1 MLLPK
6 STHSKR
12 RKSAYLQER
21 LPIFALEHD
30 KVIFRDGRVAVGF
43 RVQGAPL
50 ESWSEGY
57 FRQASEV
64 LTRQLKL
71 LPVGTIVQKT
81 DIYYDKEF
89 RPTTKSTTEGGPA
102 YYEGKLLDHFT
113 ARLVLQHESYLFI
126 SFPAKSRHRLKRVN
140 PITSGF
146 AQGGSAIK
154 NPFSK
159 IEQLLREAERLTTE
173 FVQGLYSLKEVSV
186 IRLDEAALNNLLVRY
201 LKLSFDEDN
210 QNTTPNPKTASKLN
224 REVYNDLSSL
234 VVGEKKAN
242 VITMTGQGSEVFA
255 SIKNHHKVTSPY
267 TFGLSQ
273 QLQFPHIVT
282 QCLLVEDTE
291 RELKAL
297 DFERKLNDSLEWL
310 TTQDHELKAEELDA
324 FTAFVRSNNA
334 HLVSLHQSVLVYSID
349 DELRQRYIDQTVA
362 AISSLY
368 GAEALIES
376 YDTANLFFA
385 SVPGNGFQHYRW
397 LITADQ
403 IASCYLHWMR
413 DVTGDKQGDYLCDRF
428 RNLLQVNLFNTQQ
441 ANQNCVVIGP
451 SGSGK
456 SYAMGNFI
464 AQRLERG
471 ARQIIIDKGGTY
483 RNVMYALN
491 GKDFTQIYF
500 EYSAEKPLAF
510 NPFLLDKNHEGHY
523 RLTSEK
529 SNFLIAVLSTIWK
542 GGQGDDL
549 TPAERAIFKLILPR
563 YYQHLNENQTTAFPG
578 IHSFYHFLRRYQSE
592 HHQDAEHLSEMKYFD
607 LEQFLIVLK
616 PFVSGE
622 YKEVLNAAYELDISE
637 HPLVCFD
644 LDKIN
649 SDPVLYPVVT
659 LLITEL
665 ALDQI
670 RKYPDQIK
678 YLYLDEAWAMLS
690 GKLQEFIEDLFRTI
704 RKNNGSVNII
714 TQGLG
719 EIKQSSVG
727 EAVLVN
733 AATKIILWHEDRRLV
748 DELATYLGF
757 TTHEVELIRSI
768 RKEATFRELF
778 IKQGEEARVYV
789 LETSPHLDAVLSSKP
804 QERNYLRKLI
814 DRYHGNLPYAVNQFC
829 ESKALGRG
837 AGSGGQGVD
846 VYEVEKT
853 SATEKVYL
861 GQNDKQHP
869 APCPQHSTPS
879 TNPQAP
885 RPRE

>member
-6 STHSKR
+6 PIGR
-12 RKSAYLQER
+12 RHKKSAYLAQR
-21 LPIFALEHD
+21 LPVFALENN
-30 KVIFRDGRVAVGF
+30 KIIFRDGRVSVGF

-50 ESWSEGY
+50 ESWSEGH
-57 FRQASEV
+57 FQQASDV

-71 LPVGTIVQKT
+71 LPTGTVVQKT
-81 DIYYDKEF
+81 DVYYDRAFK
-89 RPTTKSTTEGGPA
+89 PTGKSTTEAGPA
-102 YYEGKLLDHFT
+102 YYESKLLDHFF
-113 ARLVLQHESYLFI
+113 ARLVLQHESYLFL
-126 SFPAKSRHRLKRVN
+126 SFPTKSRHRFKHVN

-146 AQGGSAIK
+146 SQTSSVVK
-154 NPFSK
+154 NPFSG
-159 IEQLLREAERLTTE
+159 IEKLLREAEAIASE
-173 FVQGLYSLKEVSV
+173 FVQGLFSLKGVSFT
-186 IRLDEAALNNLLVRY
+186 RLDDEALNQLLIRY
-201 LKLSFDEDN
+201 LKLSFAEGRPAEGR
-210 QNTTPNPKTASKLN
+210 PNESGDKLN
-224 REVYNDLSSL
+224 REVYNDLNGL

-255 SIKNHHKVTSPY
+255 SVKNHEKVTSPY
-267 TFGLSQ
+267 GYSLSQ
-273 QLQFPHIVT
+273 YLQFPHIVT

-310 TTQDHELKAEELDA
+310 TTQDHELKAEELDE
-324 FTAFVRSNNA
+324 FTAYVRSGNA
-334 HLVSLHQSVLVYSID
+334 RLVSLHQSVMVYSSD
-349 DELRQRYIDQTVA
+349 NELRQNYVDRTTS

-368 GAEALIES
+368 GAEALVES
-376 YDTANLFFA
+376 YDTANMFFA
-385 SVPGNGFQHYRW
+385 SLPGNGFQHYRW

-403 IASCYLHWMR
+403 IASCYLHWMTN
-413 DVTGDKQGDYLCDRF
+413 VSGDKHGDYLCDRF
-428 RNLLQVNLFNTQQ
+428 RNLLQVNLFNTRQ

-456 SYAMGNFI
+456 SYTMGNFI

-491 GKDFTQIYF
+491 GKDFQQTYF
-500 EYSAEKPLAF
+500 EYTAEKPLAF
-510 NPFLLDKNHEGHY
+510 NPFLLDKNSEGTY

-542 GGQGDDL
+542 GGGAGSDL
-549 TPAERAIFKLILPR
+549 TPAERAIFKMILPR
-563 YYQHLNENQTTAFPG
+563 YYDHLNSDRKIAVG
-578 IHSFYHFLRRYQSE
+578 MHSFYHFLRRYQSE
-592 HHQDAEHLSEMKYFD
+592 HHEDAEYRSELKYFD
-607 LEQFLIVLK
+607 MEQFLIVLK

-622 YKEVLNAAYELDISE
+622 YREVLNAAYELDISE
-637 HPLVCFD
+637 YSLVCFD

-690 GKLQEFIEDLFRTI
+690 GKLKEFIEDLFRTI
-704 RKNNGSVNII
+704 RKNNGAVNII

-719 EIKQSSVG
+719 EIKKSSVG

-733 AATKIILWHEDRRLV
+733 AATKIILWHEDARLV
-748 DELATYLGF
+748 EELASHLGF
-757 TTHEVELIRSI
+757 TTHEIELIRSI
-768 RKEATFRELF
+768 RIEEDFRELF

-804 QERNYLRKLI
+804 VERNYLRKLI
-814 DRYHGNLPYAVNQFC
+814 DRYHGNLLYAVNQFV
-829 ESKALGRG
+829 EDKYSVH
-837 AGSGGQGVD
+837 GQQSTD
-846 VYEVEKT
+846 VLEC
-853 SATEKVYL
+853 
-861 GQNDKQHP
+861 QNSDDL
-869 APCPQHSTPS
+869 
-879 TNPQAP
+879 
-885 RPRE
+885 

>member
-1 MLLPK
+1 MLLTKP
-6 STHSKR
+6 TR
-12 RKSAYLQER
+12 RRPRKSAYLAER
-21 LPIFALEHD
+21 LPVFALEKN

-50 ESWSEGY
+50 ESWSEGH
-57 FRQASEV
+57 FQQTNERLA
-64 LTRQLKL
+64 RQLKL
-71 LPVGTIVQKT
+71 LPTGTVVQKT
-81 DIYYDKEF
+81 DIYYDHEF
-89 RPTTKSTTEGGPA
+89 RPTDKPSADGGPA
-102 YYEGKLLDHFT
+102 YYEGKLMDHFF
-113 ARLVLQHESYLFI
+113 ARLVLRHESYLFL
-126 SFPAKSRHRLKRVN
+126 SFPSKSRHRFKRLN

-146 AQGGSAIK
+146 SQAGSVVK
-154 NPFSK
+154 NPFSG
-159 IEQLLREAERLTTE
+159 IEKLLREAEAIARE
-173 FVQGLYSLKEVSV
+173 FVQGLFSLKDVSFT
-186 IRLDEAALNNLLVRY
+186 RLDEVALNELLVRY
-201 LKLSFDEDN
+201 LKLSFNE
-210 QNTTPNPKTASKLN
+210 PGSKLN
-224 REVYNDLSSL
+224 REVYNDLSGL

-255 SIKNHHKVTSPY
+255 SVKNNEGVTSPY
-267 TFGLSQ
+267 GYGLSQ
-273 QLQFPHIVT
+273 YLQFPHIVT

-291 RELKAL
+291 RELKSL
-297 DFERKLNDSLEWL
+297 DFERKLNDSMEWL
-310 TTQDHELKAEELDA
+310 TTQDHELKAEELDE
-324 FTAFVRSNNA
+324 FTAYVRSGNA
-334 HLVSLHQSVLVYSID
+334 RLVSLHQSVIVYASD
-349 DELRQRYIDQTVA
+349 NELRQSYVDRTVS
-362 AISSLY
+362 AIGSLY
-368 GAEALIES
+368 GAEALVES
-376 YDTANLFFA
+376 YDTANMFFA
-385 SVPGNGFQHYRW
+385 SLPGNGFQHYRW

-403 IASCYLHWMR
+403 IASCYLHWMTN
-413 DVTGDKQGDYLCDRF
+413 VSGDKQGDYLCDRF
-428 RNLLQVNLFNTQQ
+428 RNLLQVNLFNTSQ

-456 SYAMGNFI
+456 SYTMGNFI

-491 GKDFTQIYF
+491 GKDFAQTYF
-500 EYSAEKPLAF
+500 EYTAEKPLAF
-510 NPFLLDKNHEGHY
+510 NPFLLDKDSEGNY

-542 GGQGDDL
+542 GGGGGSDL
-549 TPAERAIFKLILPR
+549 SPAERAIFKMILPR
-563 YYQHLNENQTTAFPG
+563 YYQHLNESDEVYPG

-592 HHQDAEHLSEMKYFD
+592 HHSDAEYISELKYFD
-607 LEQFLIVLK
+607 MEQFLIVLK

-622 YKEVLNAAYELDISE
+622 YREVLNAAYELDISE

-690 GKLQEFIEDLFRTI
+690 GKLKEFIEDLFRTI

-719 EIKQSSVG
+719 EIKKSSVG

-733 AATKIILWHEDRRLV
+733 AATKIILWHEDSRLV
-748 DELATYLGF
+748 DELASHLGF

-768 RKEATFRELF
+768 RIEEDFRELF
-778 IKQGEEARVYV
+778 IKQGEQARVYV

-804 QERNYLRKLI
+804 SERNYLRKLI
-814 DRYHGNLPYAVNQFC
+814 KHYHGNLPYAVNQFV
-829 ESKALGRG
+829 EDKSIVH
-837 AGSGGQGVD
+837 AGQ
-846 VYEVEKT
+846 
-853 SATEKVYL
+853 
-861 GQNDKQHP
+861 
-869 APCPQHSTPS
+869 
-879 TNPQAP
+879 
-885 RPRE
+885 

>member
-1 MLLPK
+1 M
-6 STHSKR
+6 R
-12 RKSAYLQER
+12 RRARKSAYLAQR
-21 LPIFALEHD
+21 LPVFALEKD

-50 ESWSEGY
+50 ESWSEGH
-57 FRQASEV
+57 FQQANER
-64 LTRQLKL
+64 LARQLKL
-71 LPVGTIVQKT
+71 LPTGTVVQKT
-81 DIYYDKEF
+81 DVYFDREY
-89 RPTTKSTTEGGPA
+89 RPPHPSEAKDTDR
-102 YYEGKLLDHFT
+102 YYEGKLMDHFF
-113 ARLVLQHESYLFI
+113 ARLVLRHESYLFL
-126 SFPAKSRHRLKRVN
+126 SFPSKSRHRFKRLN

-146 AQGGSAIK
+146 SQAGSAVK
-154 NPFSK
+154 NPFSG
-159 IEQLLREAERLTTE
+159 IEKLLREAEAIAGE
-173 FVQGLYSLKEVSV
+173 FVQGLFSLKDVSFT
-186 IRLDEAALNNLLVRY
+186 RLDEAALNELLVRY
-201 LKLSFDEDN
+201 LKLSFNEAGN
-210 QNTTPNPKTASKLN
+210 KLN
-224 REVYNDLSSL
+224 REVYNDLSGL

-255 SIKNHHKVTSPY
+255 SVKNNEGVSSPY
-267 TFGLSQ
+267 GYGLSQ
-273 QLQFPHIVT
+273 HLQFPHIVT

-291 RELKAL
+291 RELKLL

-310 TTQDHELKAEELDA
+310 TTQDHELKAEELDE
-324 FTAFVRSNNA
+324 FTAFVRSGNA
-334 HLVSLHQSVLVYSID
+334 RLVSLHQSVIVYSSD
-349 DELRQRYIDQTVA
+349 NELRQSYLDQTVS
-362 AISSLY
+362 AIGSLY
-368 GAEALIES
+368 GAEALVES
-376 YDTANLFFA
+376 YDTANMFFA
-385 SVPGNGFQHYRW
+385 SLPGNGFQHYRW

-403 IASCYLHWMR
+403 IASCYLHWMTN
-413 DVTGDKQGDYLCDRF
+413 VSGDKQGDYLCDRF
-428 RNLLQVNLFNTQQ
+428 RNLLQVNLFNTSQ

-456 SYAMGNFI
+456 SYTMGNFI

-491 GKDFTQIYF
+491 GKDFAQTYF
-500 EYSAEKPLAF
+500 EYTAEKPLAF
-510 NPFLLDKNHEGHY
+510 NPFLLDKDSEGTY

-542 GGQGDDL
+542 GGGRREYGGGSDL
-549 TPAERAIFKLILPR
+549 SPAERAIFKMILPR
-563 YYQHLNENQTTAFPG
+563 YYQHLSEDKDTVFPG

-592 HHQDAEHLSEMKYFD
+592 HHSDVEYISELKYFD
-607 LEQFLIVLK
+607 MEQFLIVLK

-670 RKYPDQIK
+670 RKYPNQIK

-690 GKLQEFIEDLFRTI
+690 GKLKEFIEDLFRTI

-719 EIKQSSVG
+719 EIKKSSVG

-733 AATKIILWHEDRRLV
+733 AATKIILWHEDSRLV
-748 DELATYLGF
+748 DELASHLGF

-768 RKEATFRELF
+768 RIEKDFRELF
-778 IKQGEEARVYV
+778 IKQGEQARVYV

-804 QERNYLRKLI
+804 SERNYLRKLI
-814 DRYHGNLPYAVNQFC
+814 QRYHGNLPYAVNQFV
-829 ESKALGRG
+829 EDKSIVEGR
-837 AGSGGQGVD
+837 
-846 VYEVEKT
+846 
-853 SATEKVYL
+853 
-861 GQNDKQHP
+861 
-869 APCPQHSTPS
+869 
-879 TNPQAP
+879 
-885 RPRE
+885 

>member
-1 MLLPK
+1 MLFSK
-6 STHSKR
+6 STHPKR
-12 RKSAYLQER
+12 RKSAYLAKR
-21 LPIFALEHD
+21 LPIFALEND

-43 RVQGAPL
+43 QVQGAPL
-50 ESWSEGY
+50 ESWTEGY
-57 FRQASEV
+57 FRQASEA

-71 LPVGTIVQKT
+71 LPVGTVVQKT
-81 DIYYDKEF
+81 DIYYDRAFQPK
-89 RPTTKSTTEGGPA
+89 RLSAG
-102 YYEGKLLDHFT
+102 YYEGKLLEHFT
-113 ARLVLQHESYLFI
+113 ARLVLQHESYLFL
-126 SFPAKSRHRLKRVN
+126 SFPTKSRHRLKRVN

-146 AQGGSAIK
+146 AQAGSAIK

-159 IEQLLREAERLTTE
+159 IDQTLREAERLATE
-173 FVQGLYSLKEVSV
+173 FVQGLYSLKDVSV
-186 IRLDEAALNNLLVRY
+186 TRLDEETLNQLLVRY
-201 LKLSFDEDN
+201 LKLSFGEDSDKA
-210 QNTTPNPKTASKLN
+210 TPDQKTAPKLN
-224 REVYNDLSSL
+224 REVFNDPSGL
-234 VVGEKKAN
+234 VIGEKKAN
-242 VITMTGQGSEVFA
+242 VVTMTGQGSEVFA
-255 SIKNHHKVTSPY
+255 SIKNHHRVTSPC

-291 RELKAL
+291 RELKSL

-324 FTAFVRSNNA
+324 FTAFIRSENA
-334 HLVSLHQSVLVYSID
+334 RLVSLHQSVIVFSNN
-349 DELRQRYIDQTVA
+349 DELRQSYIDQVVS

-397 LITADQ
+397 LITVDQ

-456 SYAMGNFI
+456 SYTMGNFI

-491 GKDFTQIYF
+491 GKGFEQTYF

-510 NPFLLDKNHEGHY
+510 NPFLLDKNSEGHY

-542 GGQGDDL
+542 GSGSQDQDL

-563 YYQHLNENQTTAFPG
+563 YYQYLNDNKGTAFPG
-578 IHSFYHFLRRYQSE
+578 MHSLYHFLRRYQSE
-592 HHQDAEHLSEMKYFD
+592 HRQDAEYLSEIKYFD
-607 LEQFLIVLK
+607 MEQFLIVLK

-714 TQGLG
+714 TQGLN

-733 AATKIILWHEDRRLV
+733 AATKIILWHEDSRLV
-748 DELATYLGF
+748 DELATHLGF

-768 RKEATFRELF
+768 RKEETFRELF
-778 IKQGEEARVYV
+778 IKQGEESRIYV

-814 DRYHGNLPYAVNQFC
+814 DRYHGNLPYAVNQFV
-829 ESKALGRG
+829 ESKALKRG
-837 AGSGGQGVD
+837 AGSGVHGV
-846 VYEVEKT
+846 
-853 SATEKVYL
+853 
-861 GQNDKQHP
+861 N
-869 APCPQHSTPS
+869 
-879 TNPQAP
+879 TNEIVVGSGNFQAP
-885 RPRE
+885 RPQHQAPRTNE

>member
-1 MLLPK
+1 MLLTKPTRGRPK
-6 STHSKR
+6 R
-12 RKSAYLQER
+12 SAYLADR
-21 LPIFALEHD
+21 LSVFALEKD

-50 ESWSEGY
+50 ESWSEGH
-57 FRQASEV
+57 FQQANERV
-64 LTRQLKL
+64 ARQLKL
-71 LPVGTIVQKT
+71 LPTGTVVQKT
-81 DIYYDKEF
+81 DVYFDKEY
-89 RPTTKSTTEGGPA
+89 RPAGIGASDR
-102 YYEGKLLDHFT
+102 YYESKLMDHFF
-113 ARLVLQHESYLFI
+113 ARLVLRHESYLFL
-126 SFPAKSRHRLKRVN
+126 SFPSKSRHRFKRLN

-146 AQGGSAIK
+146 SQAGSIVK
-154 NPFSK
+154 NPFNG
-159 IEQLLREAERLTTE
+159 IEKLLREAEAVASE
-173 FVQGLYSLKEVSV
+173 FVQGLFSLKDVSFA
-186 IRLDEAALNNLLVRY
+186 RLDEAALNELLVRY
-201 LKLSFDEDN
+201 LKLSFNESG
-210 QNTTPNPKTASKLN
+210 SKLN
-224 REVYNDLSSL
+224 REVYNDLSGL
-234 VVGEKKAN
+234 VIGEKKAN

-255 SIKNHHKVTSPY
+255 SVKNNEGVTSPY
-267 TFGLSQ
+267 GYGLSQ
-273 QLQFPHIVT
+273 YLQFPHIVT

-291 RELKAL
+291 RELKSL
-297 DFERKLNDSLEWL
+297 DFERKLNDSMEWL
-310 TTQDHELKAEELDA
+310 TTQDHELKAEELDE
-324 FTAFVRSNNA
+324 FTAYVRSGNA
-334 HLVSLHQSVLVYSID
+334 RLVSLHQSVIVYASD
-349 DELRQRYIDQTVA
+349 NELRQSYVDRTVS
-362 AISSLY
+362 AIGSLY
-368 GAEALIES
+368 GAEALVES
-376 YDTANLFFA
+376 YDTANMFFA
-385 SVPGNGFQHYRW
+385 SLPGNGFQHYRW

-403 IASCYLHWMR
+403 IASCYLHWMTN
-413 DVTGDKQGDYLCDRF
+413 VSGDKTGDYLCDRF

-456 SYAMGNFI
+456 SYTMGNFI

-491 GKDFTQIYF
+491 GKDFAQTYF
-500 EYSAEKPLAF
+500 EYTAEKPLAF
-510 NPFLLDKNHEGHY
+510 NPFLLDKDSEGNY

-542 GGQGDDL
+542 GGGGSGGDAAGKDL
-549 TPAERAIFKLILPR
+549 SPAERAIFKMILPR
-563 YYQHLNENQTTAFPG
+563 YYQHLNEQADTFPG

-592 HHQDAEHLSEMKYFD
+592 HHSDVEYISELKYFD
-607 LEQFLIVLK
+607 MEQFLIVLK

-622 YKEVLNAAYELDISE
+622 YREVLNAAYELDISE

-690 GKLQEFIEDLFRTI
+690 GKLKEFIEDLFRTI

-719 EIKQSSVG
+719 EIKKSSVG

-733 AATKIILWHEDRRLV
+733 AATKIILWHEDSRLV
-748 DELATYLGF
+748 DELASHLGF

-768 RKEATFRELF
+768 RIEEDFRELF
-778 IKQGEEARVYV
+778 IKQGEQARVYV

-804 QERNYLRKLI
+804 SERNYLRKLI
-814 DRYHGNLPYAVNQFC
+814 NHYHGNLPYAVNQFV
-829 ESKALGRG
+829 EDK
-837 AGSGGQGVD
+837 SG
-846 VYEVEKT
+846 
-853 SATEKVYL
+853 
-861 GQNDKQHP
+861 H
-869 APCPQHSTPS
+869 
-879 TNPQAP
+879 
-885 RPRE
+885 